1 MSQKPSDTI
10 SFPLTDL
17 DRGIVDILPFMPDP
31 SRWPAFNAVRHLNR
45 AWRLREIDP
54 QMAMFRAVTA
64 EEEAATAIFQSL
76 KRRGYSGTVK
86 LKHRDH
92 VHKNAVIPF
101 FDAITRVIAKI
112 GDQMPKTELILNSEE
127 KRMEIRFRPIDPAD
141 TEDVWN
147 YPTPPLHFSL
157 SGGPA
162 TGMKKEDFAGGV
174 KEIVSGANV
183 KDIIEYIRNRANFRN
198 QLLYAAH
205 NGYPNVS
212 QDIESEIQHIQR
224 HVFIILRMYML
235 IDPYPSK
242 QLFVQQALDAFLR
255 LLRVMPQDLSDAAGE
270 LK

>member
-1 MSQKPSDTI
+1 MSQKPSDTL
-10 SFPLTDL
+10 SFPLSDL

-64 EEEAATAIFQSL
+64 EEEAATAIFHAL
-76 KRRGYSGTVK
+76 KRRGYSGAAK

-92 VHKNAVIPF
+92 IHKNAVIPF
-101 FDAITRVIAKI
+101 FDAITRVVAQV
-112 GDQMPKTELILNSEE
+112 GDQMPKTELILNSKE
-127 KRMEIRFRPIDPAD
+127 KRMEIRFRPLDPVD
-141 TEDVWN
+141 EDNFWA

-162 TGMKKEDFAGGV
+162 TGKMEKEDFAEGV
-174 KEIVSGANV
+174 KSIVTGANV
-183 KDIIEYIRNRANFRN
+183 KDIYEYIKNRANFRN
-198 QLLYAAH
+198 QLLYAAPD
-205 NGYPNVS
+205 GYPNVS

-235 IDPYPSK
+235 IDPYPGK

-255 LLRVMPQDLSDAAGE
+255 ILRVIPKDLRDTAA
-270 LK
+270 